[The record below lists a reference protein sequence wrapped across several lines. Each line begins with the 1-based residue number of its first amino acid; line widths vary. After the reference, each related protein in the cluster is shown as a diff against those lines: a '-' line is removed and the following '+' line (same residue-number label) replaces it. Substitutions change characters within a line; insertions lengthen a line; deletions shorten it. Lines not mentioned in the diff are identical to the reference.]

1 MLKLVLDRVER
12 SKKMPNNIKKLRK
25 SKHITMEQLA
35 SYIGV
40 GKPTV
45 SRWES
50 EKILPT
56 LKNWQALADYFNVSI
71 AYLKGAYSKDEILK
85 MLQEAYREGSKYQAS
100 NYYQIKNSICFNV
113 DLIMI
118 AHGFI
123 EPTEPSINGML
134 SQSDVNNFEFWKQNF
149 SFIFES
155 VAIGWLISRP
165 IEVSDDEILKAINEA
180 IQIELS
186 KLATDT
192 KEHQNEYKEWVES
205 PSDYLRKRQEF
216 INNHMNDDGTLE
228 F

>member
-1 MLKLVLDRVER
+1 MK
-12 SKKMPNNIKKLRK
+12 NNLQKLRK
-25 SKHITMEQLA
+25 QSKLSQTDLAKMLGVTRQAISLYEQ
-35 SYIGV
+35 
-40 GKPTV
+40 GK
-45 SRWES
+45 RQLK
-50 EKILPT
+50 EKDINT
-56 LKNWQALADYFNVSI
+56 LIKYFNVSKK
-71 AYLKGAYSKDEILK
+71 YLLGAYSKDEILK
-85 MLQEAYREGSKYQAS
+85 TLQTAYKKAPHYKANS
-100 NYYQIKNSICFNV
+100 YYQVRNEISFNV

-180 IQIELS
+180 LQIELS
-186 KLATDT
+186 KLATDIRERQD
-192 KEHQNEYKEWVES
+192 KDGYWLES
-205 PSDYLRKRQEF
+205 PSKYLSKRQEF
-216 INNHMNDDGTLE
+216 INDHITQDGTLE

>member
-1 MLKLVLDRVER
+1 MK
-12 SKKMPNNIKKLRK
+12 NNLQKLRK
-25 SKHITMEQLA
+25 QSKLSQTDLAKMLGVTRQAISLYEQ
-35 SYIGV
+35 
-40 GKPTV
+40 GK
-45 SRWES
+45 RQLK
-50 EKILPT
+50 EKDINT
-56 LKNWQALADYFNVSI
+56 LIKYFNVSKK
-71 AYLKGAYSKDEILK
+71 YLLGAYSKDEILK
-85 MLQEAYREGSKYQAS
+85 ILQEAYKKAPHYKANS
-100 NYYQIKNSICFNV
+100 YYQVRNEISFNV
-113 DLIMI
+113 DLVMI

-123 EPTEPSINGML
+123 EPNEPSINGML

-165 IEVSDDEILKAINEA
+165 IEVSNDEILKAINEA

-205 PSDYLRKRQEF
+205 PSKYLSKRQEF
-216 INNHMNDDGTLE
+216 INDHITQDGTLE